1 MEQLITTAF
10 KHAKQLRQGA
20 NAADGY
26 GARATEAEA
35 DRWEALARAAQDELR
50 VLHRN

>member
-1 MEQLITTAF
+1 MEQLIEAALA
-10 KHAKQLRQGA
+10 HARLLRQGA

-26 GARATEAEA
+26 GARVTEAEA

-50 VLHRN
+50 VLCRD

>member
-10 KHAKQLRQGA
+10 EHAKQLRQGA

-26 GARATEAEA
+26 GARATVEDAE
-35 DRWEALARAAQDELR
+35 RWERPPTAALNEARTPSR
-50 VLHRN
+50 